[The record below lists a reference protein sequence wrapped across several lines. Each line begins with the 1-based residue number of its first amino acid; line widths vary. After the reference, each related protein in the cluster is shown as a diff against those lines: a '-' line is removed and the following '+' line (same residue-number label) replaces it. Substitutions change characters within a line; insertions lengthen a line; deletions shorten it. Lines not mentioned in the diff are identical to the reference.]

1 MTLSDS
7 RFEPSPI
14 ATLETRSPPAA
25 GLPRLPE
32 TPFRHAVPTTPADR
46 DGCSC
51 RLLPYPVR
59 PSPNLRRVGIR
70 NFTFEACSGFTYVTA
85 CRIAQPPSAAFVARL
100 QPARSPRQ
108 AACQLP
114 DQTDYYLGGTF
125 LHWCSAPSGR
135 TETSGLGVGPS
146 WDWIKVKLGRSI
158 EIRHRHD
165 LNRPYRSGEL

>member
-7 RFEPSPI
+7 RFEPLPI

-46 DGCSC
+46 DRCSC

-135 TETSGLGVGPS
+135 TETSGLVTYKERGPMCLTLFCS
-146 WDWIKVKLGRSI
+146 SKWKGNGNSKNATALR
-158 EIRHRHD
+158 
-165 LNRPYRSGEL
+165 